1 MMSFMRETFGEPN
14 KNMLNLNK
22 IESFLK
28 DRNIQ
33 LSVEDL
39 IELSAIIEST
49 RDLAGLAPTEIVTQE
64 EIHEVLKIIDS
75 LNQG

>member
-1 MMSFMRETFGEPN
+1 
-14 KNMLNLNK
+14 MLNLNK